1 MATNLGKA
9 YVQIMPSAKG
19 ISGMISKELDGE
31 VSSAGK
37 SAGNS
42 LVSTIKSAVVAAG
55 IGKLFAS
62 SLMEGGKLQQSLGGV
77 ETLFKNNANMVKQ
90 YANEA
95 YKTTGLSANAYMETV
110 TGFSASLLQ
119 SLGGDTAKAAKV
131 ANTAMVDMADN
142 SNKMGTSMELIQNAY
157 QGFAKQ
163 NYTMLDN
170 LKLGY
175 GGTKQEMQRLLAD
188 AQKLTGVKYDI
199 NNLSDVYEAIHV
211 IQKELDIT
219 GTTAKEA
226 STTLQGSFA
235 SMKAAFMN
243 LLGNLS
249 LGNDIKPA
257 LQQLASTTMTFLVGN
272 FLPMVGNILKG
283 LPTLVIGAFSG
294 LAEQLRGVFG
304 DEVVNKIQG
313 YLTQVSGAVE
323 SFMNVLTGSIS
334 KQEGI
339 DLMKALGI
347 NEGTAD
353 SIASIAENIRTAF
366 QNIWEAIKNVTAIVG
381 EFVGDL
387 LGINEAESS
396 VSGVGLAFELLSDV
410 VKKASEW
417 IKDFTSF
424 LRENEVALGLVKIAL
439 SAILG
444 RFIALSII
452 GPITALINGF
462 QTAIT
467 AARTAMAIFN
477 AVMIL
482 SPMTALVAGITAAV
496 AALVWF
502 FTKTETG
509 KAIWQGFVG
518 FIKQAWNGVVEFFSG
533 IWSGITTGATMLW
546 TGIQAVWAV
555 AVEEIKALWQG
566 VTEFFSTLWTGI
578 QTTAS
583 TAWNFI
589 TTSITAIVQP
599 FIDAFLNGW
608 EILKTGLTAVWEGI
622 KMIFQGAWEFIK
634 AIVMGAVLIVI
645 DLVTGNFT
653 KLKEDLQLIWDAIKN
668 AIQMVWE
675 GIKTVVMAI
684 VTTFIALLKQ
694 AWEDFKTGLIQ
705 IWNFLSTTA
714 STIWNALKTA
724 VTTIVT
730 GLVNGIKALWEGFKS
745 FFTTLINTVQ
755 SIAVNT
761 WNSIKSSVTSIIQG
775 LVNAAQNAWNTF
787 KNGVQSLVNK
797 VRNIFDSLKSI
808 DLWGAGK
815 AIMDGFF
822 RGLKSVWG
830 SIKSFVGDIA
840 GWIRDHK
847 GPIEVD
853 RKLLIPAGT
862 AIMESLD
869 EGLTDKFESVKKT
882 VSGMA
887 GDINKA
893 FTSEM
898 TDFEVGA
905 NVSKNLQIDDMSK
918 ADFSTRDTDNEVI
931 KALGVVQELLKDIL
945 NKDFNTYLDGE
956 IMAKNSYDRQMTFVR
971 REGI

>member
-31 VSSAGK
+31 VKSAGQ

-42 LVSTIKSAVVAAG
+42 LVSSIKSAVVAAG

-95 YKTTGLSANAYMETV
+95 YKTTGLSANAYMENV

-131 ANTAMVDMADN
+131 ANMAMVDMADN

-235 SMKAAFMN
+235 SMKAAFTN
-243 LLGNLS
+243 LLGKLS
-249 LGNDIKPA
+249 LGQDIKPSLQA
-257 LQQLASTTMTFLVGN
+257 LATTTTTFLVGN

-283 LPTLVIGAFSG
+283 LSTLVIGAFSG

-339 DLMKALGI
+339 NLMKALGI

-387 LGINEAESS
+387 LGINETESS

-482 SPMTALVAGITAAV
+482 SPMTALVAGITAVV

-502 FTKTETG
+502 FTQTETG
-509 KAIWQGFVG
+509 KAIWQGFVD

-533 IWSGITTGATMLW
+533 IWNGITTGATMLW

-555 AVEEIKALWQG
+555 AVEAIKILWQG
-566 VTEFFSTLWTGI
+566 VSEFFSTLWSGI
-578 QTTAS
+578 TEGAS
-583 TAWNFI
+583 TAWTFI

-599 FIDAFLNGW
+599 FIEAFLNAW
-608 EILKTGLTAVWEGI
+608 NILKDGLMAIWEGVKLVI
-622 KMIFQGAWEFIK
+622 QGAWEFIK
-634 AIVMGAVLIVI
+634 AIVLGAVLIVI

-653 KLKEDLQLIWDAIKN
+653 KLQEDLQIIWETIKT
-668 AIQMVWE
+668 AIQTVWE
-675 GIKTVVMAI
+675 GIKQVVMTI
-684 VTTFIALLKQ
+684 VTTLISLLVN
-694 AWEDFKTGLIQ
+694 AWEGFKNGLVA
-705 IWNFLSTTA
+705 IWNYLQTTA
-714 STIWNALKTA
+714 SAIWNSLKSA
-724 VTTIVT
+724 VVSIVT
-730 GLVNGIKALWEGFKS
+730 GLVNGIRSLWEGFKAS
-745 FFTTLINTVQ
+745 FTTIINTIQ

-761 WNSIKSSVTSIIQG
+761 WNSIKSSVTGIIQG
-775 LVNAAQNAWNTF
+775 LVSAAQSAWNTF
-787 KNGVQSLVNK
+787 KSGVSSLVNS
-797 VRNIFDSLKSI
+797 VTSIFNSLRNIN
-808 DLWGAGK
+808 LWDIGTT
-815 AIMDGFF
+815 IMNGFLN
-822 RGLKSVWG
+822 GLKSAWSSVQN
-830 SIKSFVGDIA
+830 FVSGIA

-853 RKLLIPAGT
+853 RKLLIPAGN

-869 EGLTDKFESVKKT
+869 EGLNDKFVEVKKT

-887 GDINKA
+887 GQINKS

-898 TDFEVGA
+898 TDFEIG
-905 NVSKNLQIDDMSK
+905 SSISGNLKIDDMS
-918 ADFSTRDTDNEVI
+918 AGDFSISNKNDDVI
-931 KALGVVQELLKDIL
+931 KALNIVQDLLKDIS
-945 NKDFNTYLDGE
+945 NKDMNTYLDGE
-956 IMAKNSYDRQMTFVR
+956 VLAKNSYDRQMTFVR

>member
-37 SAGNS
+37 RAGNS
-42 LVSTIKSAVVAAG
+42 LVSTIKGAVVAAG

-294 LAEQLRGVFG
+294 LAEQLRGVLG

-313 YLTQVSGAVE
+313 YLTKVSGAVD
-323 SFMNVLTGSIS
+323 SFIEVLTGKLSTA
-334 KQEGI
+334 QGI
-339 DLMKALGI
+339 DLMKSLGI
-347 NEGTAD
+347 DEGTANTIVT
-353 SIASIAENIRTAF
+353 IADNIRTAF
-366 QNIWEAIKNVTAIVG
+366 QNIWQAIKNVGAIVG
-381 EFVGDL
+381 EFIGDL
-387 LGINEAESS
+387 LGINDTQSS
-396 VSGVGLAFELLSDV
+396 VSSLGTAFEVLSGI
-410 VKKASEW
+410 VKEISQW
-417 IKDFTSF
+417 IKDFTTF
-424 LRENEVALGLVKIAL
+424 LRENEVAMSLTKTALASLLAGFLALKVINTIKTLFAGFQIAL
-439 SAILG
+439 TAV
-444 RFIALSII
+444 RTAMIAFNATLIAN
-452 GPITALINGF
+452 PITAVI
-462 QTAIT
+462 
-467 AARTAMAIFN
+467 
-477 AVMIL
+477 V
-482 SPMTALVAGITAAV
+482 GITGV
-496 AALVWF
+496 IAALTWF

-509 KAIWQGFVG
+509 KAIWQGFVD

-533 IWSGITTGATMLW
+533 IWNGITTGATMLW

-555 AVEEIKALWQG
+555 AVEEIKAIWQG

-599 FIDAFLNGW
+599 FIDSLINSW
-608 EILKTGLTAVWEGI
+608 NILKEGINGVWEGI

-684 VTTFIALLKQ
+684 VTTLIALLKQ

-775 LVNAAQNAWNTF
+775 LVNAAENAWNTF
-787 KNGVQSLVNK
+787 KNGVQSLVDR
-797 VRNIFDSLKSI
+797 VRNIFDSIRNI

-815 AIMDGFF
+815 AIMDGFLN
-822 RGLKSVWG
+822 GLKSVWG
-830 SIKSFVGDIA
+830 SITNFVGGIA
-840 GWIRDHK
+840 DWIRDHK

-931 KALGVVQELLKDIL
+931 KALGVVQELLKDIS

>member
-31 VSSAGK
+31 VKSAGQ

-42 LVSTIKSAVVAAG
+42 LISTIKGAIVAAG
-55 IGKLFAS
+55 IGKLFAT
-62 SLMEGGKLQQSLGGV
+62 SLLEGGKLQQSLGGV

-95 YKTTGLSANAYMETV
+95 YKTTGLSANAYMENV

-131 ANTAMVDMADN
+131 ANMAMIDMADN

-235 SMKAAFMN
+235 SMKAAFTN
-243 LLGNLS
+243 LLGKLS
-249 LGNDIKPA
+249 LGQDIKPSLQA
-257 LQQLASTTMTFLVGN
+257 LATTTTTFLVGN

-294 LAEQLRGVFG
+294 LAEQLRGILG

-313 YLTQVSGAVE
+313 YLEKVSGAVDSYIE
-323 SFMNVLTGSIS
+323 VLTGKLS
-334 KQEGI
+334 KGQGI
-339 DLMKALGI
+339 DLMKSLGI
-347 NEGTAD
+347 DEGTANTIVT
-353 SIASIAENIRTAF
+353 IADNIRTAI
-366 QNIWEAIKNVTAIVG
+366 QNIREAIKNVAAIVG

-387 LGINEAESS
+387 LGINDTQSS
-396 VSGVGLAFELLSDV
+396 VSSLGTAFESV
-410 VKKASEW
+410 SSVIKEVSQW

-424 LRENEVALGLVKIAL
+424 LRENEVALSLTKATLAGLAAGFIALKIISTIQSIITGFQIAL
-439 SAILG
+439 SAARGAMLA
-444 RFIALSII
+444 FNLAIATN
-452 GPITALINGF
+452 PITAI
-462 QTAIT
+462 I
-467 AARTAMAIFN
+467 
-477 AVMIL
+477 V
-482 SPMTALVAGITAAV
+482 GITAVV

-509 KAIWQGFVG
+509 KAIWQGFVD
-518 FIKQAWNGVVEFFSG
+518 FIKQAWNGIVEFFSA
-533 IWSGITTGATMLW
+533 IWSGITTGASTLW
-546 TGIQAVWAV
+546 TGIQAVWSI
-555 AVEEIKALWQG
+555 AVETLKSLWEG
-566 VTEFFSTLWTGI
+566 VVEFFSGLWTGI
-578 QTTAS
+578 QTAAS

-589 TTSITAIVQP
+589 VTSITAIVQP
-599 FIDAFLNGW
+599 FIDSFMNGW
-608 EILKTGLTAVWEGI
+608 NILKEGLTAVWEGV
-622 KMIFQGAWEFIK
+622 KMVIQGAWEFIK

-645 DLVTGNFT
+645 DLVTGNFS
-653 KLKEDLQLIWDAIKN
+653 KLKEDLQMIWEAIK
-668 AIQMVWE
+668 AAVQMVWE
-675 GIKTVVMAI
+675 GIKFVITAI
-684 VTTFIALLKQ
+684 VGVTVALIKN
-694 AWEDFKTGLIQ
+694 AWEGLKAGLEA

-745 FFTTLINTVQ
+745 FFTTLINIVQ

-775 LVNAAQNAWNTF
+775 LVNAAENAWNTF
-787 KNGVQSLVNK
+787 KNGVQSLVDK
-797 VRNIFDSLKSI
+797 VRNIFDSIRNI

-815 AIMDGFF
+815 AIMDGFLN
-822 RGLKSVWG
+822 GLKSVWG
-830 SIKSFVGDIA
+830 SITSFVGDIA

-869 EGLTDKFESVKKT
+869 EGLTDKFASVKKT

-887 GDINKA
+887 GDINKS
-893 FTSEM
+893 FTSEI
-898 TDFEVGA
+898 TDIEIGA
-905 NVSKNLQIDDMSK
+905 NVSKDLNMGNMS
-918 ADFSTRDTDNEVI
+918 ASDFTVSNNNDEVV
-931 KALGVVQELLKDIL
+931 KALNIVQELLKDIS
-945 NKDFNTYLDGE
+945 NKDTNTYLDGE
-956 IMAKNSYDRQMTFVR
+956 VLAKNSYDRQMIFVR

>member
-31 VSSAGK
+31 VKSAGQ

-42 LVSTIKSAVVAAG
+42 LISTIKNAVIAAG

-62 SLMEGGKLQQSLGGV
+62 SLMEGGKLQQSLGGI
-77 ETLFKNNANMVKQ
+77 ETLFKKNADTVKQ
-90 YANEA
+90 YADDA
-95 YKTTGLSANAYMETV
+95 YKTTGLSANAYMENV

-131 ANTAMVDMADN
+131 ANMAMVDMADN

-235 SMKAAFMN
+235 SMKAAFTN
-243 LLGNLS
+243 LLGKLS
-249 LGNDIKPA
+249 LGQDIKPSLQA
-257 LQQLASTTMTFLVGN
+257 LATTTTTFLVGN

-294 LAEQLRGVFG
+294 LAEQLRGILG

-313 YLTQVSGAVE
+313 YLEKVSGAVD
-323 SFMNVLTGSIS
+323 SFIEVLTGKLS
-334 KQEGI
+334 KEQGI
-339 DLMKALGI
+339 DLMKSLGI
-347 NEGTAD
+347 DEGTANTIVN
-353 SIASIAENIRTAF
+353 IADNIRTAF
-366 QNIWEAIKNVTAIVG
+366 QNIWEAIKNVGAIVG
-381 EFVGDL
+381 EFIGDL
-387 LGINEAESS
+387 LGINDTQSS
-396 VSGVGLAFELLSDV
+396 VSSLGTAFESLSSV
-410 VKKASEW
+410 VKEISQW

-424 LRENEVALGLVKIAL
+424 LRENEVALSLTKATLAGLTA
-439 SAILG
+439 G
-444 RFIALSII
+444 FIALKVISTVQTLFTGFVLALDAAKRAMVAFNLAIATN
-452 GPITALINGF
+452 PITALVV
-462 QTAIT
+462 AI
-467 AARTAMAIFN
+467 AA
-477 AVMIL
+477 V
-482 SPMTALVAGITAAV
+482 V

-509 KAIWQGFVG
+509 KAIWQGFVD

-533 IWSGITTGATMLW
+533 IWNGITTGATMLW

-555 AVEEIKALWQG
+555 AVEAIKILWQG
-566 VTEFFSTLWTGI
+566 VSEFFSTLWSGI
-578 QTTAS
+578 TEGAS
-583 TAWNFI
+583 TAWTFI

-599 FIDAFLNGW
+599 FIEAFLNAW
-608 EILKTGLTAVWEGI
+608 NILKDGLTAIWEGVKLVI
-622 KMIFQGAWEFIK
+622 QGAWEFIK
-634 AIVMGAVLIVI
+634 AIVLGAVLIVI

-653 KLKEDLQLIWDAIKN
+653 KLQEDLQMIWEAIK
-668 AIQMVWE
+668 AAVQMVWE
-675 GIKTVVMAI
+675 GIKFVITAI
-684 VTTFIALLKQ
+684 VGVTVALIKN
-694 AWEDFKTGLIQ
+694 AWEGLKAGLEA

-714 STIWNALKTA
+714 STIWNTLKTA

-775 LVNAAQNAWNTF
+775 LVNAAQNAWNNF
-787 KNGVQSLVNK
+787 KNGVQNLVSSVKNIFNTL
-797 VRNIFDSLKSI
+797 RNIN
-808 DLWGAGK
+808 LWDAGS
-815 AIMDGFF
+815 AIMRGFLN
-822 RGLKSVWG
+822 GLKSVWESVKG
-830 SIKSFVGDIA
+830 FVSSIA

-853 RKLLIPAGT
+853 RKLLIPAGN

-869 EGLTDKFESVKKT
+869 EGLNDKFVEVKKT

-887 GDINKA
+887 GQINKS

-898 TDFEVGA
+898 TDFEIG
-905 NVSKNLQIDDMSK
+905 SSISGNLKIDDMS
-918 ADFSTRDTDNEVI
+918 AGDFSISNKNDDVI
-931 KALGVVQELLKDIL
+931 KALNIVQDLLKDIS
-945 NKDFNTYLDGE
+945 NKDMNTYLDGE
-956 IMAKNSYDRQMTFVR
+956 VLAKNSYDRQMTFVR

>member
-339 DLMKALGI
+339 DLMKSLGI

-387 LGINEAESS
+387 LGINSTESS

-482 SPMTALVAGITAAV
+482 SPMTALVAGITAVV

-509 KAIWQGFVG
+509 KAIWQGFVD
-518 FIKQAWNGVVEFFSG
+518 FIKQAWNGIVEFFSG
-533 IWSGITTGATMLW
+533 IWNGITTGATMLW

-555 AVEEIKALWQG
+555 AVEEIKAIWQG

-578 QTTAS
+578 QEGATTA
-583 TAWNFI
+583 WHFI

-599 FIDAFLNGW
+599 FIDAFLNAW
-608 EILKTGLTAVWEGI
+608 EILKTGLTAVWEGV
-622 KMIFQGAWEFIK
+622 KMVIQGAWEFIK
-634 AIVMGAVLIVI
+634 AIVLGAVLIVI

-653 KLKEDLQLIWDAIKN
+653 KLQQDLQMIWEAIKT

-675 GIKTVVMAI
+675 GIKTYVMAI
-684 VTTFIALLKQ
+684 VTTLISLLIN
-694 AWEDFKTGLIQ
+694 AWEGLKNGLVA

-714 STIWNALKTA
+714 STIWNAIKSA
-724 VTTIVT
+724 VTSIVT

-745 FFTTLINTVQ
+745 FFTSLINSVQ

-775 LVNAAQNAWNTF
+775 LVNAAQNAWNNF
-787 KNGVQSLVNK
+787 KNGVQNLVSSVK
-797 VRNIFDSLKSI
+797 NIFSSLSSI
-808 DLWGAGK
+808 NLWEAGS
-815 AIMDGFF
+815 AIMRGFLN
-822 RGLKSVWG
+822 GLKSVWG
-830 SIKSFVGDIA
+830 SITSFVGSIA
-840 GWIRDHK
+840 DWIRDHK
-847 GPIEVD
+847 GPIEYD

-862 AIMESLD
+862 AIMDSLD

-882 VSGMA
+882 VCGMA

-905 NVSKNLQIDDMSK
+905 NVSKNLQIDDMST
-918 ADFSTRDTDNEVI
+918 ADFSTGDNDNDVI
-931 KALGVVQELLKDIL
+931 KALGVVQDLLKEIS

-956 IMAKNSYDRQMTFVR
+956 VMAKNSYDRQMTFVR

>member
-31 VSSAGK
+31 VKSAGQ

-42 LVSTIKSAVVAAG
+42 LVSTIKNAVIAAG
-55 IGKLFAS
+55 IGKLFAT
-62 SLMEGGKLQQSLGGV
+62 SLLEGGKLQQSLGGV

-95 YKTTGLSANAYMETV
+95 YKTTGLSANAYMENV

-131 ANTAMVDMADN
+131 ANMAMVDMADN

-235 SMKAAFMN
+235 SMKASFLN

-249 LGNDIKPA
+249 LGQNIKPA
-257 LQQLASTTMTFLVGN
+257 LEALASTTMTFLVGN

-294 LAEQLRGVFG
+294 LAEQLRGILG

-313 YLTQVSGAVE
+313 YLEKVSGAVD
-323 SFMNVLTGSIS
+323 SFIEVLTGKLSTA
-334 KQEGI
+334 QGI
-339 DLMKALGI
+339 DLMKSLGI
-347 NEGTAD
+347 DESTANTIVT
-353 SIASIAENIRTAF
+353 IADNIRTAF
-366 QNIWEAIKNVTAIVG
+366 QNIWEAIKNVGAIVG
-381 EFVGDL
+381 EFIGDL
-387 LGINEAESS
+387 LGINDTQSSVTSLGTAFES
-396 VSGVGLAFELLSDV
+396 VSGV
-410 VKKASEW
+410 VKEVSQW

-424 LRENEVALGLVKIAL
+424 LRENEVAMSLTKSVLASLLAGFLALKVINTIKTLFTGFQIAL
-439 SAILG
+439 TAV
-444 RFIALSII
+444 RTAMIAFNATLIAN
-452 GPITALINGF
+452 PITAI
-462 QTAIT
+462 I
-467 AARTAMAIFN
+467 
-477 AVMIL
+477 V
-482 SPMTALVAGITAAV
+482 GITAV
-496 AALVWF
+496 ITALTWF

-509 KAIWQGFVG
+509 KAIWQGFVD
-518 FIKQAWNGVVEFFSG
+518 FIKQAWNGIVEFFSG
-533 IWSGITTGATMLW
+533 IWNGITTGATMLW

-578 QTTAS
+578 QEGATTAW
-583 TAWNFI
+583 TFI

-599 FIDAFLNGW
+599 FIDAFLNAW
-608 EILKTGLTAVWEGI
+608 EILKTGLTAVWEGV
-622 KMIFQGAWEFIK
+622 KMVIQGAWEFIK

-645 DLVTGNFT
+645 DLVTGNFS
-653 KLKEDLQLIWDAIKN
+653 KLKEDLQLIWDAIK
-668 AIQMVWE
+668 AAVQLVWE
-675 GIKTVVMAI
+675 GIKFAITAI
-684 VTTFIALLKQ
+684 VGVTVALIKN
-694 AWEDFKTGLIQ
+694 AWEGLKAGLEA

-714 STIWNALKTA
+714 STIWNAIKSA
-724 VTTIVT
+724 VTSIVT

-745 FFTTLINTVQ
+745 FFTGLINSVQ

-761 WNSIKSSVTSIIQG
+761 WNSIKSSVTNIIQG
-775 LVNAAQNAWNTF
+775 LVNAAQNAWNNF
-787 KNGVQSLVNK
+787 KNGVQNLVSNVK
-797 VRNIFDSLKSI
+797 NIFSTLSSI
-808 DLWGAGK
+808 NLWEAGS
-815 AIMDGFF
+815 AIMRGFLK
-822 RGLKSVWG
+822 GLKSAWESVKG
-830 SIKSFVGDIA
+830 FVSGIA

-847 GPIEVD
+847 GPIEYD
-853 RKLLIPAGT
+853 RRLLIPAGT

-882 VSGMA
+882 VGGMA

-905 NVSKNLQIDDMSK
+905 NVSKNLQIDDMST
-918 ADFSTRDTDNEVI
+918 ADFSTGDNDNDVI
-931 KALGVVQELLKDIL
+931 KALEVVQDLLKDIS

-956 IMAKNSYDRQMTFVR
+956 VMAKNSYDRQMTFVR

>member
-42 LVSTIKSAVVAAG
+42 LVSTIKNAVIGAG
-55 IGKLFAS
+55 IGKLFAT
-62 SLMEGGKLQQSLGGV
+62 SLLEGGKLQQSLGGV

-95 YKTTGLSANAYMETV
+95 YKTTGLSANAYMENV

-131 ANTAMVDMADN
+131 ANMAMVDMADN

-211 IQKELDIT
+211 IQKELQIT

-235 SMKAAFMN
+235 SMKAAFTN
-243 LLGNLS
+243 LLGKLS
-249 LGNDIKPA
+249 LGQDIKPSLQA
-257 LQQLASTTMTFLVGN
+257 LATTTTTFLVGN

-323 SFMNVLTGSIS
+323 SFMNVLTGSMS

-339 DLMKALGI
+339 DLMKSLGI

-387 LGINEAESS
+387 LGINSAESS
-396 VSGVGLAFELLSDV
+396 VSSLGTAFEVLSGI
-410 VKKASEW
+410 VKKISQW
-417 IKDFTSF
+417 IKDFTTF
-424 LRENEVALGLVKIAL
+424 LRENEVAMSLTKTALASLLAGFLALKVINAIKTLFTGFQIAL
-439 SAILG
+439 TAV
-444 RFIALSII
+444 RTAMIAFNATLIAN
-452 GPITALINGF
+452 PITAI
-462 QTAIT
+462 I
-467 AARTAMAIFN
+467 
-477 AVMIL
+477 V
-482 SPMTALVAGITAAV
+482 GITAAV

-509 KAIWQGFVG
+509 KKIWQGFVD
-518 FIKQAWNGVVEFFSG
+518 FIKQAWNGIVEFFSG
-533 IWSGITTGATMLW
+533 IWSGITTGATTLW
-546 TGIQAVWAV
+546 TGIQAIWAV
-555 AVEEIKALWQG
+555 AVEEIKAIWQG
-566 VTEFFSTLWTGI
+566 VTEFFSNLWTGI
-578 QTTAS
+578 KEGAS
-583 TAWNFI
+583 TAWTFI

-608 EILKTGLTAVWEGI
+608 EILKTGLTAVWEGV
-622 KMIFQGAWEFIK
+622 KMVIQGAWEFIK

-653 KLKEDLQLIWDAIKN
+653 KLKEDLQLIWDAIK
-668 AIQMVWE
+668 AAVQMVWE
-675 GIKTVVMAI
+675 GIKFVITAI
-684 VTTFIALLKQ
+684 VGVTVALIKN
-694 AWEDFKTGLIQ
+694 AWEGLKAGLEA

-714 STIWNALKTA
+714 STIWNAIKSA
-724 VTTIVT
+724 VTSIVT

-787 KNGVQSLVNK
+787 KNGVQSLVNR
-797 VRNIFDSLKSI
+797 VRNIFDSIRNI
-808 DLWGAGK
+808 DLWGAGS
-815 AIMDGFF
+815 AIMNGFLG
-822 RGLKSVWG
+822 GLKSVWG
-830 SIKSFVGDIA
+830 SITSFVGSIA
-840 GWIRDHK
+840 DWIRDHK

-905 NVSKNLQIDDMSK
+905 NVSKNLQIDDMST
-918 ADFSTRDTDNEVI
+918 ADFSTGDNDNEVI
-931 KALGVVQELLKDIL
+931 KALGIVQDLLKEIS

-956 IMAKNSYDRQMTFVR
+956 VMAKNSYDRQMTFVR

>member
-31 VSSAGK
+31 VKSAGQ

-42 LVSTIKSAVVAAG
+42 LISTIKNAVIAAG

-62 SLMEGGKLQQSLGGV
+62 SLMEGGKLQQSLGGI
-77 ETLFKNNANMVKQ
+77 ETLFKKNADTVKQ
-90 YANEA
+90 YADDA
-95 YKTTGLSANAYMETV
+95 YKTTGLSANAYMENV

-131 ANTAMVDMADN
+131 ANMAMVDMADN

-235 SMKAAFMN
+235 SMKAAFTN
-243 LLGNLS
+243 LLGKLS
-249 LGNDIKPA
+249 LGQDIKPSLQA
-257 LQQLASTTMTFLVGN
+257 LATTTTTFLVGN

-387 LGINEAESS
+387 LGINDTESS

-410 VKKASEW
+410 VKKVSEW

-482 SPMTALVAGITAAV
+482 SPMTALVAGITAVV

-502 FTKTETG
+502 FTQTETG
-509 KAIWQGFVG
+509 KAIWQGFVD

-533 IWSGITTGATMLW
+533 IWNGITTGATMLR

-555 AVEEIKALWQG
+555 AVEAIKILWQG
-566 VTEFFSTLWTGI
+566 VSEFFSTLWSGI
-578 QTTAS
+578 TEGAS
-583 TAWNFI
+583 TAWTFI

-599 FIDAFLNGW
+599 FIEAFLNAW
-608 EILKTGLTAVWEGI
+608 NILKDGLTAIWEGVKLVI
-622 KMIFQGAWEFIK
+622 QGAWEFIK
-634 AIVMGAVLIVI
+634 AIVLGAVLIVI

-653 KLKEDLQLIWDAIKN
+653 KLQEDLQIIWETIKT
-668 AIQMVWE
+668 AIQTVWE
-675 GIKTVVMAI
+675 GIKQVVMTI
-684 VTTFIALLKQ
+684 VTTLISLLVN
-694 AWEDFKTGLIQ
+694 AWEGFKNGLVA
-705 IWNFLSTTA
+705 IWNYLQTTA
-714 STIWNALKTA
+714 SAIWNSLKSA
-724 VTTIVT
+724 VVSIVT
-730 GLVNGIKALWEGFKS
+730 GLVNGIRSLWEGFKAS
-745 FFTTLINTVQ
+745 FTTIINTIQ

-761 WNSIKSSVTSIIQG
+761 WNSIKSSVTGIIQG
-775 LVNAAQNAWNTF
+775 LVSAAQSAWNTF
-787 KNGVQSLVNK
+787 KSGVSSLVNS
-797 VRNIFDSLKSI
+797 VTSIFNSLRNIN
-808 DLWGAGK
+808 LWDIGTT
-815 AIMDGFF
+815 IMNGFLN
-822 RGLKSVWG
+822 GLKSAWSSVQN
-830 SIKSFVGDIA
+830 FVSGIA

-853 RKLLIPAGT
+853 RKLLIPAGN

-869 EGLTDKFESVKKT
+869 EGLNDKFVEVKKT

-887 GDINKA
+887 GQINKS

-898 TDFEVGA
+898 TDFEIG
-905 NVSKNLQIDDMSK
+905 SSISGNLKIDDMS
-918 ADFSTRDTDNEVI
+918 AGDFSISNKNDDVI
-931 KALGVVQELLKDIL
+931 KALNIVQDLLKDIS
-945 NKDFNTYLDGE
+945 NKDMNTYLDGE
-956 IMAKNSYDRQMTFVR
+956 VLAKNSYDRQMTFVR

>member
-31 VSSAGK
+31 VKSAGQ

-42 LVSTIKSAVVAAG
+42 LVSTIKNAVIAAG
-55 IGKLFAS
+55 IGKLFAT
-62 SLMEGGKLQQSLGGV
+62 SLLEGGKLQQSLGGV

-95 YKTTGLSANAYMETV
+95 YKTTGLSANAYMENV

-131 ANTAMVDMADN
+131 ANMAMVDMADN

-235 SMKAAFMN
+235 SMKASFLN

-249 LGNDIKPA
+249 LGQNIKPA
-257 LQQLASTTMTFLVGN
+257 LEALASTTMTFLVGN

-283 LPTLVIGAFSG
+283 LPTLIIGAFSG
-294 LAEQLRGVFG
+294 LAEQLRGILG

-313 YLTQVSGAVE
+313 YLEKVSGAVD
-323 SFMNVLTGSIS
+323 SFIEVLTGKLSTA
-334 KQEGI
+334 QGI
-339 DLMKALGI
+339 DLMKSLGI
-347 NEGTAD
+347 DESTANTIVT
-353 SIASIAENIRTAF
+353 IADNIRTAF
-366 QNIWEAIKNVTAIVG
+366 QNIWEAIKNVGAIVG
-381 EFVGDL
+381 EFIGDL
-387 LGINEAESS
+387 LGINDTQSSVTSLGTAFES
-396 VSGVGLAFELLSDV
+396 VSGV
-410 VKKASEW
+410 VKEVSQW

-424 LRENEVALGLVKIAL
+424 LRENEVAMSLTKSVLASLLAGFLALKVINTIKTLFTGFQIAL
-439 SAILG
+439 TAV
-444 RFIALSII
+444 RTAMIAFNATLIAN
-452 GPITALINGF
+452 PITAI
-462 QTAIT
+462 I
-467 AARTAMAIFN
+467 
-477 AVMIL
+477 V
-482 SPMTALVAGITAAV
+482 GITAV
-496 AALVWF
+496 ITALTWF

-509 KAIWQGFVG
+509 KAIWQGFVD
-518 FIKQAWNGVVEFFSG
+518 FIKQAWNGIVEFFSG
-533 IWSGITTGATMLW
+533 IWNGITTGATMLW

-578 QTTAS
+578 QEGATTAW
-583 TAWNFI
+583 TFI

-599 FIDAFLNGW
+599 FIDAFLNAW
-608 EILKTGLTAVWEGI
+608 EILKTGLTAVWEGV
-622 KMIFQGAWEFIK
+622 KMVIQGAWEFIK

-645 DLVTGNFT
+645 DLVTGNFS
-653 KLKEDLQLIWDAIKN
+653 KLKEDLQLIWDAIK
-668 AIQMVWE
+668 AAVQLVWE
-675 GIKTVVMAI
+675 GIKFAITAI
-684 VTTFIALLKQ
+684 VGVTVALIKN
-694 AWEDFKTGLIQ
+694 AWEGLKAGLEA

-714 STIWNALKTA
+714 STIWNAIKSA
-724 VTTIVT
+724 VTSIVT
-730 GLVNGIKALWEGFKS
+730 GLVNGIKALWEGFKA
-745 FFTTLINTVQ
+745 FFTSTINAIQ

-775 LVNAAQNAWNTF
+775 LVNAAQSAWNSF
-787 KNGVQSLVNK
+787 KSGVQSLVSS
-797 VRNIFDSLKSI
+797 VTSIFSSLRNINLADI
-808 DLWGAGK
+808 GA
-815 AIMDGFF
+815 AIMNGFLN
-822 RGLKSVWG
+822 GLKSAWSSVQN
-830 SIKSFVGDIA
+830 FVSGIA

-847 GPIEVD
+847 GPIEYD

-862 AIMESLD
+862 AIMKSLD

-905 NVSKNLQIDDMSK
+905 NVSKNLQIDDMST
-918 ADFSTRDTDNEVI
+918 ADFSTGDNDNEVI
-931 KALGVVQELLKDIL
+931 KALGIVQDLLKEIS

-956 IMAKNSYDRQMTFVR
+956 VMAKNSYDRQMNFVR

>member
-323 SFMNVLTGSIS
+323 SFMEVLTGKLSTT
-334 KQEGI
+334 EGI
-339 DLMKALGI
+339 DLMKSLGI
-347 NEGTAD
+347 DEGTANTVVT
-353 SIASIAENIRTAF
+353 IADNIRTAF
-366 QNIWEAIKNVTAIVG
+366 QNIWEAIKNVGAIVG
-381 EFVGDL
+381 EFIGDL
-387 LGINEAESS
+387 LGINDTQSS
-396 VSGVGLAFELLSDV
+396 VSSLGTAFESLSSV
-410 VKKASEW
+410 VKEITQW

-424 LRENEVALGLVKIAL
+424 LRENEVALSLTKATLAGLTA
-439 SAILG
+439 G
-444 RFIALSII
+444 FIALKIISTIQSII
-452 GPITALINGF
+452 TGFQIALNAAKGAMLAFNLAIAANPITAI
-462 QTAIT
+462 I
-467 AARTAMAIFN
+467 
-477 AVMIL
+477 V
-482 SPMTALVAGITAAV
+482 GITAVV

-509 KAIWQGFVG
+509 KAIWQGFVD
-518 FIKQAWNGVVEFFSG
+518 FIKQAWNGIVEFFSG
-533 IWSGITTGATMLW
+533 IWNGITTGATMLW
-546 TGIQAVWAV
+546 TGIKAVWAV
-555 AVEEIKALWQG
+555 AVEEIKAIWQG
-566 VTEFFSTLWTGI
+566 VVEFFTGLWNGI
-578 QTTAS
+578 KETAS
-583 TAWNFI
+583 TAWTFI

-608 EILKTGLTAVWEGI
+608 EILKTGLTAVWEGV
-622 KMIFQGAWEFIK
+622 KMVIQGAWEFIK

-653 KLKEDLQLIWDAIKN
+653 KLKEDLQLIWEAIK
-668 AIQMVWE
+668 AAVQMVWE
-675 GIKTVVMAI
+675 GIKFAITAI
-684 VTTFIALLKQ
+684 VGVTVALIKT
-694 AWEDFKTGLIQ
+694 AWEGLKAGLEA

-714 STIWNALKTA
+714 STIWNAIKSA
-724 VTTIVT
+724 VTSIVT
-730 GLVNGIKALWEGFKS
+730 GLVNGIKSLWEGFKS

-787 KNGVQSLVNK
+787 KNGVQSLVNR
-797 VRNIFDSLKSI
+797 VRNIFSSLSNI

-905 NVSKNLQIDDMSK
+905 NVSKNLQIDDMSR
-918 ADFSTRDTDNEVI
+918 ADFSTGDNDNEVI
-931 KALGVVQELLKDIL
+931 KALGVVQDLLKEIS
-945 NKDFNTYLDGE
+945 NKDVNTYLDGE
-956 IMAKNSYDRQMTFVR
+956 VLAKNSYDRQMTFVR

>member
-42 LVSTIKSAVVAAG
+42 LVSTIKGAVVAAG

-323 SFMNVLTGSIS
+323 SFMDVLTGKLSTA
-334 KQEGI
+334 QGI
-339 DLMKALGI
+339 DLMKSLGI
-347 NEGTAD
+347 DESTANTIVT
-353 SIASIAENIRTAF
+353 IADNIRTAF
-366 QNIWEAIKNVTAIVG
+366 QNIWEAIKNVGAIVG
-381 EFVGDL
+381 EFIGDL
-387 LGINEAESS
+387 LGINDTQSS
-396 VSGVGLAFELLSDV
+396 VSSLGTAFESLSSV
-410 VKKASEW
+410 VKEISQW

-424 LRENEVALGLVKIAL
+424 LRENEVALSLTKATLAGLTA
-439 SAILG
+439 G
-444 RFIALSII
+444 FIALKIISTIQSII
-452 GPITALINGF
+452 TGFQIALNAAKGAMVAFNLAIATNPITAI
-462 QTAIT
+462 I
-467 AARTAMAIFN
+467 
-477 AVMIL
+477 
-482 SPMTALVAGITAAV
+482 AGITAVV

-509 KAIWQGFVG
+509 KAIWQGFVD
-518 FIKQAWNGVVEFFSG
+518 FIKQAWNGIVEFFSS
-533 IWSGITTGATMLW
+533 IWNGITTGATMLW

-566 VTEFFSTLWTGI
+566 VVEFFTGLWNGI
-578 QTTAS
+578 KESAS
-583 TAWNFI
+583 TAWTFI

-608 EILKTGLTAVWEGI
+608 EILKTGLTAVWEGV
-622 KMIFQGAWEFIK
+622 KMVIQGAWEFIK

-645 DLVTGNFT
+645 DLVTGNFS
-653 KLKEDLQLIWDAIKN
+653 KLKEDLQLIWEAIK
-668 AIQMVWE
+668 AAVQMVWE
-675 GIKTVVMAI
+675 GIKFAITAI
-684 VTTFIALLKQ
+684 VGVTVALIKN
-694 AWEDFKTGLIQ
+694 AWEGLKAGLEA

-714 STIWNALKTA
+714 STIWNAIKTA

-730 GLVNGIKALWEGFKS
+730 GLVNGIKALWDGFKS
-745 FFTTLINTVQ
+745 FFTGLINSVQ

-775 LVNAAQNAWNTF
+775 LVNAAENAWNTF
-787 KNGVQSLVNK
+787 KNGVQNLVNK

-882 VSGMA
+882 VGGMA

-918 ADFSTRDTDNEVI
+918 ADFSTGDKDNDVI
-931 KALGVVQELLKDIL
+931 KALEVVQNLLKDIS

>member
-31 VSSAGK
+31 VKSAGQ

-42 LVSTIKSAVVAAG
+42 LISTIKNAVIAAG

-62 SLMEGGKLQQSLGGV
+62 SLMEGGKLQQSLGGI
-77 ETLFKNNANMVKQ
+77 ETLFKKNADTVKQ
-90 YANEA
+90 YADDA
-95 YKTTGLSANAYMETV
+95 YKTTGLSANAYMENV

-131 ANTAMVDMADN
+131 ANMAMVDMADN

-235 SMKAAFMN
+235 SMKAAFTN
-243 LLGNLS
+243 LLGKLS
-249 LGNDIKPA
+249 LGQDIKPSLQA
-257 LQQLASTTMTFLVGN
+257 LATTTTTFLVGN

-339 DLMKALGI
+339 NLMKALGI

-482 SPMTALVAGITAAV
+482 SPMTALVAGITAVV

-502 FTKTETG
+502 FTQTETG
-509 KAIWQGFVG
+509 KAIWQGFVD

-533 IWSGITTGATMLW
+533 IWNGITTGATMLW

-555 AVEEIKALWQG
+555 AVEAIKILWQG
-566 VTEFFSTLWTGI
+566 VSEFFSTLWSGI
-578 QTTAS
+578 TEGAS
-583 TAWNFI
+583 TAWTFI

-599 FIDAFLNGW
+599 FIEAFLNAW
-608 EILKTGLTAVWEGI
+608 NILKDGLMAIWEGVKLVI
-622 KMIFQGAWEFIK
+622 QGAWEFIK
-634 AIVMGAVLIVI
+634 AIVLGAVLIVI

-653 KLKEDLQLIWDAIKN
+653 KLQEDLQIIWETIKT
-668 AIQMVWE
+668 AIQTVWE
-675 GIKTVVMAI
+675 GIKQVVMTI
-684 VTTFIALLKQ
+684 VTTLISLLVN
-694 AWEDFKTGLIQ
+694 AWEGFKNGLVA
-705 IWNFLSTTA
+705 IWNYLQTTA
-714 STIWNALKTA
+714 SAIWNSLKSA
-724 VTTIVT
+724 VVSIVT
-730 GLVNGIKALWEGFKS
+730 GLVNGIRSLWEGFKAS
-745 FFTTLINTVQ
+745 FTTIINTIQ

-761 WNSIKSSVTSIIQG
+761 WNSIKSSVTGIIQG
-775 LVNAAQNAWNTF
+775 LVSAAQSAWNTF
-787 KNGVQSLVNK
+787 KSGVSSLVNS
-797 VRNIFDSLKSI
+797 VTSIFNSLRNIN
-808 DLWGAGK
+808 LWDIGTT
-815 AIMDGFF
+815 IMNGFLN
-822 RGLKSVWG
+822 GLKSAWSSVQN
-830 SIKSFVGDIA
+830 FVSGIA

-853 RKLLIPAGT
+853 RKLLIPAGN

-869 EGLTDKFESVKKT
+869 EGLNDKFVEVKKT

-887 GDINKA
+887 GQINKS

-898 TDFEVGA
+898 TDFEIG
-905 NVSKNLQIDDMSK
+905 SSISGNLKIDDMS
-918 ADFSTRDTDNEVI
+918 AGDFSISNKNDDVI
-931 KALGVVQELLKDIL
+931 KALNIVQDLLKDIS
-945 NKDFNTYLDGE
+945 NKDMNTYLDGE
-956 IMAKNSYDRQMTFVR
+956 VLAKNSYDRQMTFVR

>member
-119 SLGGDTAKAAKV
+119 SLGGDAAKAAKV
-131 ANTAMVDMADN
+131 ANMAMVDMADN

-226 STTLQGSFA
+226 ATTLQGSFA

-323 SFMNVLTGSIS
+323 SFMDVLTGSIS

-353 SIASIAENIRTAF
+353 SIVSIADNIRTAF
-366 QNIWEAIKNVTAIVG
+366 QNVWEAIKNVVAIVG

-387 LGINEAESS
+387 LGINSTESS
-396 VSGVGLAFELLSDV
+396 VSGVALTFELLSNI
-410 VKKASEW
+410 VKKVSEW
-417 IKDFTSF
+417 IKEFTSF
-424 LRENEVALGLVKIAL
+424 LRENEVALALVKTAL
-439 SAILG
+439 TYIVG
-444 RFIALSII
+444 KFIALRVI

-462 QTAIT
+462 KTAIV

-482 SPMTALVAGITAAV
+482 NPMVALIAGITAAV

-509 KAIWQGFVG
+509 KAIWQGFVN
-518 FIKQAWNGVVEFFSG
+518 FIKQAWNGVVGFFSS
-533 IWSGITTGATMLW
+533 IWSGITEGATNLW
-546 TGIQAVWAV
+546 TGIKEVWNS
-555 AVEEIKALWQG
+555 AVEELKTLWQG
-566 VTEFFSTLWTGI
+566 VTEFFSSLWSGI
-578 QTTAS
+578 TEGAG
-583 TAWNFI
+583 TAWTFI
-589 TTSITAIVQP
+589 TTSITAIVEP
-599 FIDAFLNGW
+599 FITTFVNHW
-608 EILKTGLTAVWEGI
+608 NILKEGINGVWEGI

-645 DLVTGNFT
+645 DLVTGNFS
-653 KLKEDLQLIWDAIKN
+653 KLKEDLQLIWEAIKN
-668 AIQMVWE
+668 AVQMVWE
-675 GIKTVVMAI
+675 GIKTVVITI
-684 VTTFIALLKQ
+684 VTTLVSLLIN
-694 AWEDFKTGLIQ
+694 AWEGFKNGLVA

-714 STIWNALKTA
+714 STVWNALKTA
-724 VTTIVT
+724 VVTIVT

-755 SIAVNT
+755 NIAVNT

-775 LVNAAQNAWNTF
+775 IVNAAENSWNTF
-787 KNGVQSLVNK
+787 KNGVQSLVSR
-797 VRNIFDSLKSI
+797 VTNIFDTLKNI
-808 DLWGAGK
+808 NLWDIGTT
-815 AIMDGFF
+815 IMNGFLN
-822 RGLKSVWG
+822 GLKSAWESVKG
-830 SIKSFVGDIA
+830 FVSSIA

-882 VSGMA
+882 VGGMA

-905 NVSKNLQIDDMSK
+905 NVSKNLQIDDMST
-918 ADFSTRDTDNEVI
+918 ADFSTGDNDNDVI
-931 KALGVVQELLKDIL
+931 KALEVVQDLLKEIS

-956 IMAKNSYDRQMTFVR
+956 VMAKNSYDRQMTFVR

>member
-226 STTLQGSFA
+226 STTLQGSFS

-482 SPMTALVAGITAAV
+482 SPMTALVAGITAAI

-608 EILKTGLTAVWEGI
+608 EILKTGLTAVWEGV
-622 KMIFQGAWEFIK
+622 KMVIQGAWEFIK

-645 DLVTGNFT
+645 DLVTGNFS
-653 KLKEDLQLIWDAIKN
+653 KLKEDLQLIWEAIK
-668 AIQMVWE
+668 AAVQLVWE
-675 GIKTVVMAI
+675 GIKFAITAI
-684 VTTFIALLKQ
+684 VGVTVALIKN
-694 AWEDFKTGLIQ
+694 AWEGLKTGLEA

-714 STIWNALKTA
+714 STIWNAIKSA
-724 VTTIVT
+724 VTSIVT

-761 WNSIKSSVTSIIQG
+761 WNSIKSSVTSIIQS
-775 LVNAAQNAWNTF
+775 LVNAAQNAWNNF
-787 KNGVQSLVNK
+787 KNGVQNLVNTVK
-797 VRNIFDSLKSI
+797 NIFNTLRSI
-808 DLWGAGK
+808 NLWEAGS
-815 AIMDGFF
+815 AIMRSFLN
-822 RGLKSVWG
+822 GLKSVWESVKG
-830 SIKSFVGDIA
+830 FVSSIA

-847 GPIEVD
+847 GPIELD

-918 ADFSTRDTDNEVI
+918 ADFSVGDKDNDVI
-931 KALGVVQELLKDIL
+931 KALEVVQDLLKDIS

-956 IMAKNSYDRQMTFVR
+956 IMAKNSYDRQMSFVR

>member
-31 VSSAGK
+31 VKSAGQ

-42 LVSTIKSAVVAAG
+42 LVSTIKNAVIAAG
-55 IGKLFAS
+55 IGKLFAT
-62 SLMEGGKLQQSLGGV
+62 SLLEGGKLQQSLGGV

-95 YKTTGLSANAYMETV
+95 YKTTGLSANAYMENV

-131 ANTAMVDMADN
+131 ANMAMVDMADN

-235 SMKAAFMN
+235 SMKASFLN

-249 LGNDIKPA
+249 LGQNIKPA
-257 LQQLASTTMTFLVGN
+257 LEALASTTMTFLVGN

-294 LAEQLRGVFG
+294 LAEQLRGILG

-313 YLTQVSGAVE
+313 YLDKVSGAVD
-323 SFMNVLTGSIS
+323 SFIEVLTGKLSTA
-334 KQEGI
+334 QGI
-339 DLMKALGI
+339 DLMKSLGI
-347 NEGTAD
+347 DESTANTIVT
-353 SIASIAENIRTAF
+353 IADNIRTAF
-366 QNIWEAIKNVTAIVG
+366 QNIWQAIKNVGAIVG
-381 EFVGDL
+381 EFIGDL
-387 LGINEAESS
+387 LGINDTQSS
-396 VSGVGLAFELLSDV
+396 VTSLGTAFEVLSGV
-410 VKKASEW
+410 VKEISQW

-424 LRENEVALGLVKIAL
+424 LRENEVVMSLTKTALASLLAGFLALKVINTIKTLFTGFQIAL
-439 SAILG
+439 TAV
-444 RFIALSII
+444 RTAMIAFNATLIAN
-452 GPITALINGF
+452 PITAI
-462 QTAIT
+462 I
-467 AARTAMAIFN
+467 
-477 AVMIL
+477 V
-482 SPMTALVAGITAAV
+482 GITAV
-496 AALVWF
+496 ITALTWF

-509 KAIWQGFVG
+509 KAIWQGFVD
-518 FIKQAWNGVVEFFSG
+518 FIKQAWNGVVEFFTG
-533 IWSGITTGATMLW
+533 IWDGISTGATTLW

-566 VTEFFSTLWTGI
+566 VTEFFSTLWAGI
-578 QTTAS
+578 QEGATTAW
-583 TAWNFI
+583 TFI

-599 FIDAFLNGW
+599 FIDAFMNGW
-608 EILKTGLTAVWEGI
+608 NILKEGLNAVWEGI
-622 KMIFQGAWEFIK
+622 KLIIQGAWEYIK
-634 AIVMGAVLIVI
+634 TVVLGAVLIVVDI
-645 DLVTGNFT
+645 LTGNFT
-653 KLKEDLQLIWDAIKN
+653 KLKEDLQLIWDNIKL
-668 AIQMVWE
+668 AIQTVWE
-675 GIKTVVMAI
+675 GIKAVVMAI
-684 VTTFIALLKQ
+684 VTTLVSLLLN
-694 AWEDFKTGLIQ
+694 AWEGFKNGLVV

-714 STIWNALKTA
+714 SSIWNAIKSA
-724 VTTIVT
+724 VVSIVT
-730 GLVNGIKALWEGFKS
+730 ALVTAIRSLWENFKA
-745 FFTTLINTVQ
+745 FFTSTINAIQ

-761 WNSIKSSVTSIIQG
+761 WNSIKSSVISIIQG
-775 LVNAAQNAWNTF
+775 LVSAAQSAWNSF
-787 KNGVQSLVNK
+787 KNGVQSLVSS
-797 VRNIFDSLKSI
+797 VTSIFSSLRNINLADI
-808 DLWGAGK
+808 GA
-815 AIMDGFF
+815 AIMNSFF
-822 RGLKSVWG
+822 NGLKSAWSSVQN
-830 SIKSFVGDIA
+830 FVSSIA

-882 VSGMA
+882 VGGMA

-893 FTSEM
+893 FTSDIS
-898 TDFEVGA
+898 DFEVGA
-905 NVSKNLQIDDMSK
+905 NVSKNLQIDDMST
-918 ADFSTRDTDNEVI
+918 ADFSTGDNDNEVL
-931 KALGVVQELLKDIL
+931 KALGVVQDLLKEIS
-945 NKDFNTYLDGE
+945 NKDFNTFLDGE
-956 IMAKNSYDRQMTFVR
+956 VMAKNSYDRQMTFVR